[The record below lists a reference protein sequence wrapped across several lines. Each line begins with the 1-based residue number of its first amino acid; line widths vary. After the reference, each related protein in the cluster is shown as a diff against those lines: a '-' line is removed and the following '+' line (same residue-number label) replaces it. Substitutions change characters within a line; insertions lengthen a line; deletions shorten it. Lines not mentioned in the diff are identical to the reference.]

1 MLATLLPL
9 LMASCY
15 VVWRTASSYRAYSQE
30 RLLNTAVNLGHGIEL
45 DLRNREAL
53 LRLLAGIVDPRNP
66 ATLRQALQMAGLA
79 KGAEL
84 ELLPEG
90 GSLLPAAFVRQL
102 RASPP
107 IPLSQLYFAHDEPRI
122 ALASVLPSGGTLVLS
137 TRPEDIVS
145 AAPDSSD
152 EGMLV
157 AVTDGNGRILARS
170 AQAERYIG
178 AMAPDWERLRQ
189 LGSGHGVFEANRAD
203 GGSVMFAFHQLRGTP
218 GWVVVAGTPLE
229 SFNARWQRPL
239 RTVIVAGLAALGVAL
254 LLAAWLA
261 QQILR
266 PIHQLARRARAR
278 APFAP
283 ADSARAWV
291 RVREFESLR
300 DSLDQSRQQL
310 EASLAAQR
318 SIAQA
323 LADSEQRSRT
333 LAHAGA
339 SVLWTLDTQGRALSV
354 VGWQAQVGRPDSE
367 ALGYAWLRQVHPH
380 DVRLLR
386 RQARELLAQHT
397 VLDVELRLRTP
408 HGQWR
413 WMRARGAAITDAQ
426 GRLHEWLGV
435 LEDVDERKRAQAAV
449 SYLAHHDSLTRLPN
463 RSRLLG
469 HLASLAGN
477 PGRHYSG
484 ALLYLD
490 LDRFK
495 PVNDSLG
502 HAAGDALLCA
512 VAQRLRGL
520 LRSTDLV
527 ARLGGDE
534 FCIVQDTASLEAAS
548 RLAQRAIDTLSAPY
562 AIEGQ
567 QLEIGVSIGI
577 TLHLSNFGP
586 VDADRLLREADRA
599 LYAAKKQGRGR
610 YVFYTPELN
619 G

>member
-1 MLATLLPL
+1 MSSSAHPE
-9 LMASCY
+9 
-15 VVWRTASSYRAYSQE
+15 TAE
-30 RLLNTAVNLGHGIEL
+30 RE
-45 DLRNREAL
+45 
-53 LRLLAGIVDPRNP
+53 
-66 ATLRQALQMAGLA
+66 
-79 KGAEL
+79 GAAAQTIL
-84 ELLPEG
+84 ELLPEPG
-90 GSLLPAAFVRQL
+90 GAAPPA
-102 RASPP
+102 
-107 IPLSQLYFAHDEPRI
+107 PLSQLYFVQGAPRI
-122 ALASVLPSGGTLVLS
+122 ALSTALPAGGTLVLS
-137 TRPEDIVS
+137 THPQDIVS

-152 EGMLV
+152 DGMLV

-189 LGSGHGVFEANRAD
+189 LDSKLGVFAANRAD

-218 GWVVVAGTPLE
+218 GWVVVVGTPLE
-229 SFNARWQRPL
+229 SFNARWRQPL
-239 RTVIVAGLAALGVAL
+239 RTVILAGIAALGVAL
-254 LLAAWLA
+254 VLAAWLA
-261 QQILR
+261 RQILR
-266 PIHQLARRARAR
+266 PIHQLERRARAG
-278 APFAP
+278 APFMP
-283 ADSARAWV
+283 ADCSRAWV
-291 RVREFESLR
+291 QVREFESLR
-300 DSLDQSRQQL
+300 GSLEQSRRQL

-339 SVLWTLDTQGRALSV
+339 SVLWTLDTRGRALSV

-367 ALGYAWLRQVHPH
+367 ALGYAWLRQIHPH

-397 VLDVELRLRTP
+397 LLDVELRLRTP

-413 WMRARGAAITDAQ
+413 WMRARGAAITDIQ
-426 GRLHEWLGV
+426 GRLQEWLGV

-463 RSRLLG
+463 RGRLLD
-469 HLASLAGN
+469 HLASLSGD
-477 PGRHYSG
+477 PGHPYSG

-495 PVNDSLG
+495 PVNDTLG
-502 HAAGDALLCA
+502 HAAGDALLRA

-520 LRSTDLV
+520 LRATDLV

-548 RLAQRAIDTLSAPY
+548 RLAQRVIDTLSAPY
-562 AIEGQ
+562 DIEGQ
-567 QLEIGVSIGI
+567 PLEIGVSIGI
-577 TLHLSNFGP
+577 TLHLSSFGP
-586 VDADRLLREADRA
+586 VDADCLLREADRA

-610 YVFYTPELN
+610 YMFYTSELSA
-619 G
+619 